1 MTVETSINGISIV
14 FSQTKT
20 VRIIAV
26 QEWRNKMAL
35 DGVFLRHIKRE
46 LEERLIDSKVDKI
59 YQPMRD
65 QLILSMRSREGT
77 DLLLIS
83 ARANSP
89 RINITTVKPE
99 NPKVPPMLCMLLRKR
114 LSGARLRAVRQPEL
128 ERLLMLEFEGKNEL
142 GDTVMLT
149 LAVEIMGQYSN
160 IIFIDENGNIIDA
173 VKRVD
178 ASMSSQRLVLP
189 GMKYEQP
196 PKQSK
201 LCMLE
206 HDADEI
212 IRAVE
217 ALPGSK
223 PLSKALLSVIQGVSP
238 IICRELEYLT
248 GRGEDVFSN
257 ELDEEKRTRLSYFLK
272 RDIRIVRE
280 YGGEPFF
287 ITDKTN
293 KPIDFTY
300 EHIQQYG
307 SGRSKKESDTFSE
320 LLDFYYAKKD
330 NTETIRSKAEDLT
343 KLLSNAASR
352 LLKKI
357 YIQTDELKNCAD
369 RENFRICGDLIQAN
383 LYCIEKGTEECVV
396 NNFYD
401 ENMAPIKI
409 KLDPALSPT
418 ANAQRYYKSYQKAKT
433 AEQVLKVQIEKAE
446 NELDYVSSVLDAI
459 SRSETVRELNEIRQE
474 LTEQGYLKSKGKK
487 QKGDQ
492 PLPPKEYISESGFK
506 ILVGRNNKQNDKLTL
521 KQADKNDLWFHTK
534 DIPGSHTIIV
544 TDGKEPDDNT
554 MLMAASLA
562 AYNSKAREAG
572 KVPVDFTKVRYVSK
586 PQGAK
591 PGMVIYVNQQTMFV
605 EPRNFNQLLSQ

>member
-1 MTVETSINGISIV
+1 
-14 FSQTKT
+14 
-20 VRIIAV
+20 
-26 QEWRNKMAL
+26 MAL
-35 DGVFLRHIKRE
+35 DGVFLRHIKKE
-46 LEERLIDSKVDKI
+46 IESRLTDSKVDKI

-65 QLILSMRSREGT
+65 QLVLSMRSREGT

-89 RINITTVKPE
+89 RINITNVKPE

-114 LSGARLRAVRQPEL
+114 LTGARLRRVIQPEL

-142 GDTVMLT
+142 GDTVMLS

-160 IIFIDENGNIIDA
+160 IIFIDENGAIIDA

-201 LCMLE
+201 ICMLSCE
-206 HDADEI
+206 AEDI
-212 IRAVE
+212 IKAVE
-217 ALPGSK
+217 SVPGSK
-223 PLSKALLSVIQGVSP
+223 PLNKALLSVIQGVSP

-248 GRGEDVFSN
+248 GRGADVFSDD
-257 ELDEEKRTRLSYFLK
+257 LDEERRTRLSYFLK
-272 RDIRIVRE
+272 RDIALVRE
-280 YGGEPFF
+280 CSGEPFL
-287 ITDKTN
+287 ITDMKN

-300 EHIQQYG
+300 EYIQQYG
-307 SGRSKKESDTFSE
+307 SGRAKKEADSFSE
-320 LLDFYYAKKD
+320 LLDLYYAKKD
-330 NTETIRSKAEDLT
+330 NADAIRSKAEDLT
-343 KLLSNAASR
+343 KLLNNAASR
-352 LLKKI
+352 LIRKI
-357 YIQTDELKNCAD
+357 YAQTDELKSCAD
-369 RENFRICGDLIQAN
+369 REQLRISGDLLQAN
-383 LYCIEKGTEECVV
+383 LYRIEKGASECRVE
-396 NNFYD
+396 NFYD
-401 ENMAPIKI
+401 ENMSEVTI
-409 KLDPALSPT
+409 KLDPALSAA

-446 NELDYVSSVLDAI
+446 SELDYVSSVLDSI
-459 SRSETVRELNEIRQE
+459 SRAETVRELGEIRQE
-474 LTEQGYLKSKGKK
+474 LIEQGYIKMKGKK
-487 QKGDQ
+487 QKPDQ
-492 PLPPKEYISESGFK
+492 PLPPKEYISSTGFR

-534 DIPGSHTIIV
+534 DIPGSHTIII
-544 TDGKEPDDNT
+544 TGGKEPDDDT

-586 PQGAK
+586 PQGSK

-605 EPRNFNQLLSQ
+605 TPENFEKE